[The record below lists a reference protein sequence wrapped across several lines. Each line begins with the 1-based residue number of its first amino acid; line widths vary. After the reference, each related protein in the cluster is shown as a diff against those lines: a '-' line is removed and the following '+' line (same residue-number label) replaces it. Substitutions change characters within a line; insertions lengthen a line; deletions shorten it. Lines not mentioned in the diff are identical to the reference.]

1 MPGKY
6 DDLKE
11 LIAESCRTLGEMEIT
26 KAALGHVSLRLEEP
40 DRMLIK
46 GKGPA
51 ENGLRFTEP
60 NDIIVVDFQ
69 ANKVEGPEDL
79 QPPSESFIHIWQ
91 FKTRPDVQSVI
102 HMHPENVIQ
111 LTIGEKPILP
121 IVGNRTRLPMMGVP
135 VYPRSITITTDK
147 LGQDLARVMGDKP
160 VCLMRGHGV
169 TVVGDSVE
177 RATLETIDLNELC
190 TMMYKAYV
198 LGGPKPVLQED
209 IEERRDSRV
218 AGAENRPRGNAGGRV
233 GMMSR
238 WRYFTQLAAEKAAGG
253 RS

>member
-11 LIAESCRTLGEMEIT
+11 LIAKSCRMLGELDIT
-26 KAALGHVSLRLEEP
+26 KESLGHVSLRLEQP

-46 GKGPA
+46 GKGPG
-51 ENGLRFTEP
+51 EMGLRFTQP
-60 NDIIVVDFQ
+60 DDIILVDFQ
-69 ANKVEGPEDL
+69 ANKIEGRDDL

-91 FKTRPDVQSVI
+91 LKTRPDVQSVI

-111 LTIGEKPILP
+111 LTIGEKPLLP
-121 IVGNRTRLPMMGVP
+121 IVGNRTRLPVMGVP
-135 VYPRSITITTDK
+135 IYPRSITITTDE
-147 LGQDLARVMGDKP
+147 LGQDLARVMGNKP

-190 TMMYKAYV
+190 TMTYKAYV
-198 LGGPKPVLQED
+198 LGGPKPVLAED
-209 IEERRDSRV
+209 IEARRDSRV
-218 AGAENRPRGNAGGRV
+218 AGVENRTRGNAGGRV

-238 WRYFTQLAAEKAAGG
+238 WRYFSALAEEKAGG
-253 RS
+253 GA